1 MCGHAATKEVHTQ
14 KARTD
19 SPLPHSSI
27 LVFQFRLEGDSLDN
41 IVVAEAEKAIG
52 LSLLILCNVIPD
64 LVSVFM
70 RARK

>member
-19 SPLPHSSI
+19 SPLPHTSI

-41 IVVAEAEKAIG
+41 LVVAETEKAIG
-52 LSLLILCNVIPD
+52 LSLCSMML
-64 LVSVFM
+64 
-70 RARK
+70 

>member
-19 SPLPHSSI
+19 SPLPHTSI

-41 IVVAEAEKAIG
+41 LVVAEAEKAIG
-52 LSLLILCNVIPD
+52 LSLLICNVIPD

>member
-52 LSLLILCNVIPD
+52 LSLL
-64 LVSVFM
+64 M
-70 RARK
+70 